1 MALKLVRSVLEVG
14 GGALAGCALG
24 LALFFVFLGVNYETS
39 VLIAAVVITV
49 VPLIVGF
56 AVFWKMQWAL
66 FSIAMI
72 FASYV
77 TMAWLFNFVFSL
89 YGSF

>member
-1 MALKLVRSVLEVG
+1 LKVVRSALEVG

-24 LALFFVFLGVNYETS
+24 LVLFFVFLGVNYETS
-39 VLIAAVVITV
+39 VAIAAVVIMV
-49 VPLIVGF
+49 VPLVVGF
-56 AVFWKMQWAL
+56 AVFSKTQWAL
-66 FSIAMI
+66 FCIAMI

-77 TMAWLFNFVFSL
+77 TMAWLFNFVFAL